1 MTFPSLIFLF
11 LFLPCALG
19 LYIVVKPKVRK
30 VLLLLFSL
38 FFYAWGG
45 IGNACLLLL
54 FVCMV
59 YALGRYIGAVEKK
72 RRARRLTE
80 SILLLVVLLFYY
92 KYYGFF
98 LDTLFAVLSVPI
110 SYEVLPMPP
119 GISFITFTA
128 MAYLIDIRREVIRP
142 ASFLQVA
149 VYLTFFPKLIMGP
162 IERYDVW
169 AGQLKNTWQPAMLE
183 EGAIRFLMGLS
194 QKLLLADAL
203 APLWSYTSTHS
214 VSMASAWLGL
224 LAYTFQ
230 IYFDF
235 QGYMNMAIGLGRM
248 FGIRLQENFDHPYTS
263 TSITDFW
270 RRWHISLSSWF
281 RDYVYIPL
289 GGSKKGEGRT
299 YLNLL
304 VVWLFTGLWH
314 GSTLNFLLWGL
325 FLFALISLERLGWGK
340 VLRRSQVI
348 SRLYMLLVIP
358 LSWMLFAI
366 PSLKDIGSYIGRLFA
381 FSGGTAVHARDFLV
395 YGRQYTVVLVI
406 GLLVSTP
413 LPEKLWRRIR
423 TSPLGTVLLLVL
435 FWVCVYCM
443 AVATND
449 PFMYFSF

>member
-59 YALGRYIGAVEKK
+59 YALGRYIGAVEKR

-162 IERYDVW
+162 I
-169 AGQLKNTWQPAMLE
+169 
-183 EGAIRFLMGLS
+183 
-194 QKLLLADAL
+194 
-203 APLWSYTSTHS
+203 
-214 VSMASAWLGL
+214 
-224 LAYTFQ
+224 
-230 IYFDF
+230 
-235 QGYMNMAIGLGRM
+235 
-248 FGIRLQENFDHPYTS
+248 
-263 TSITDFW
+263 
-270 RRWHISLSSWF
+270 
-281 RDYVYIPL
+281 
-289 GGSKKGEGRT
+289 
-299 YLNLL
+299 
-304 VVWLFTGLWH
+304 
-314 GSTLNFLLWGL
+314 
-325 FLFALISLERLGWGK
+325 
-340 VLRRSQVI
+340 
-348 SRLYMLLVIP
+348 
-358 LSWMLFAI
+358 
-366 PSLKDIGSYIGRLFA
+366 
-381 FSGGTAVHARDFLV
+381 
-395 YGRQYTVVLVI
+395 
-406 GLLVSTP
+406 
-413 LPEKLWRRIR
+413 
-423 TSPLGTVLLLVL
+423 
-435 FWVCVYCM
+435 
-443 AVATND
+443 
-449 PFMYFSF
+449 

>member
-183 EGAIRFLMGLS
+183 EGASRFLMGLS

-270 RRWHISLSSWF
+270 RRWHRTLGSWF

-289 GGSKKGEGRT
+289 GGNRKGC
-299 YLNLL
+299 
-304 VVWLFTGLWH
+304 
-314 GSTLNFLLWGL
+314 
-325 FLFALISLERLGWGK
+325 
-340 VLRRSQVI
+340 
-348 SRLYMLLVIP
+348 
-358 LSWMLFAI
+358 
-366 PSLKDIGSYIGRLFA
+366 
-381 FSGGTAVHARDFLV
+381 GGPCE
-395 YGRQYTVVLVI
+395 I
-406 GLLVSTP
+406 
-413 LPEKLWRRIR
+413 
-423 TSPLGTVLLLVL
+423 
-435 FWVCVYCM
+435 
-443 AVATND
+443 
-449 PFMYFSF
+449 